1 MTVED
6 LTTHETAEDTCPW
19 CGTTHDR
26 ASNADGK
33 AGAPE
38 EGDVSVCIRC
48 AGACVFDAKLK
59 LRKAT
64 GGELAELR
72 ANPAFRKAQWAV
84 RQIGR

>member
-6 LTTHETAEDTCPW
+6 LTTHETAADACPW
-19 CGTTHDR
+19 CGKVQDR

-84 RQIGR
+84 RQLER